1 MAKRKRGE
9 VPQSSIETAVEDLA
23 AAEPLRLEVGDQ
35 VAYNGA
41 QWEIVGALD
50 GFEWVNIERRATIRM
65 LVRRDQVSPIPSR
78 KAEP

>member
-1 MAKRKRGE
+1 MAKRKR
-9 VPQSSIETAVEDLA
+9 VKDSVA
-23 AAEPLRLEVGDQ
+23 AKPERFKVGDQ

-50 GFEWVNIERRATIRM
+50 GFEWVNIERQATIRM